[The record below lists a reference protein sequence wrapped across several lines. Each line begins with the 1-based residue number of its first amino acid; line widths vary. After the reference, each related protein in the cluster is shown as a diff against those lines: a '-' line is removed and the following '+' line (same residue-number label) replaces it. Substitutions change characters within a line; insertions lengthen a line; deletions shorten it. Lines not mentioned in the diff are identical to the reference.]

1 MIFYSTDA
9 GAHVAAPVRSHTT
22 APVRSKFCL
31 QGNACEDA
39 RNLCATGSPVC
50 CTKTCPL
57 TLCKNMTPK
66 PLSRE
71 TSKARDVTL
80 QARSQTSTQTVASLG
95 LLRNGSAFTAKRTK
109 FLTFGTVRY
118 RVASFGY
125 VEAQNKFAFMF
136 WSASHPHVMVNVT
149 LTRISSKLPFVRS

>member
-1 MIFYSTDA
+1 MIFHSTNA
-9 GAHVAAPVRSHTT
+9 SAQATARVLSHTF

-50 CTKTCPL
+50 CTQTFPL

-66 PLSRE
+66 TLSRE

-80 QARSQTSTQTVASLG
+80 QARSQTSTQTAAPLG
-95 LLRNGSAFTAKRTK
+95 LL
-109 FLTFGTVRY
+109 
-118 RVASFGY
+118 
-125 VEAQNKFAFMF
+125 
-136 WSASHPHVMVNVT
+136 
-149 LTRISSKLPFVRS
+149 